1 MGSFNGNFLRRKK
14 RVRASERPF
23 TAPLFLL
30 RCLQTGLHLSDLDY
44 VTVGMAIDIYTESAN
59 DKYDWDELAT
69 AEDVA
74 AF

>member
-1 MGSFNGNFLRRKK
+1 MGGVNGYFLCRKK

-30 RCLQTGLHLSDLDY
+30 RCLQIGLHLSDLDY
-44 VTVGMAIDIYTESAN
+44 VTVGMALDMYTESAN

-69 AEDVA
+69 ADDVA

>member
-1 MGSFNGNFLRRKK
+1 MGRLDGNFLRRKK

-30 RCLQTGLHLSDLDY
+30 RCLQIGLHLADLDY
-44 VTVGMAIDIYTESAN
+44 VTVGMALDMYTESAN

-69 AEDVA
+69 VEDIA